1 MSKSKIVVLIITFFV
16 CALNAQDMRQN
27 AYNSLF
33 SDFKANRI
41 GDAVTIIVIESSQAV
56 NQAATQAG
64 RSSDIGFG
72 TSASM
77 DGDAAIPTVD
87 FDMGSNNDFKG
98 SGSTKSSG
106 SVRTKISATIDSV
119 FQNGNLRIAGSRKI
133 TINGEEQL
141 VKISGV
147 VRSIDIQSDNTVYS
161 YNISDAEIAFEGSGM
176 IDNNQSPGWLTKL
189 FHWLF

>member
-1 MSKSKIVVLIITFFV
+1 V
-16 CALNAQDMRQN
+16 
-27 AYNSLF
+27 
-33 SDFKANRI
+33 
-41 GDAVTIIVIESSQAV
+41 GDAVTIIVIESSQAI
-56 NQAATQAG
+56 NQAETQAG

-72 TSASM
+72 ASGSM
-77 DGDAAIPTVD
+77 DGDPMIPSVD
-87 FDMGSNNDFKG
+87 LGINSNNDFKG

-106 SVRTKISATIDSV
+106 SVKTKISATIDSV
-119 FQNGNLRIAGSRKI
+119 YTNGNLKISGSRKI

-147 VRSIDIQSDNTVYS
+147 VRSIDIQSDNSVYS

-176 IDNNQSPGWLTKL
+176 IDRNQSPGWLTKL